1 MFLMVFIIFDNGSG
15 KKLID
20 DILLEKRIENE
31 DDVGSFKEDIIED
44 DDM

>member
-1 MFLMVFIIFDNGSG
+1 MVFIIFDNGSG